1 MANHESAH
9 AEAHAAGGIPD
20 HPLVPNQV
28 AELIADADALAELIA
43 HFRHVGSF
51 AYDSE
56 FIGEL
61 TYVPKLCLI
70 QVASHERIALI
81 DPMAEGLDL
90 MPFWEL
96 LIDPS
101 VEKVVHA
108 GQQDVEPVIRLT
120 GHEPRNLFDTQLA
133 GGFVRMAYPISLS
146 KLVAEIMGVT
156 LGKGLTFT
164 RWDQRPLSA
173 VQLRYAADDVRYLPA
188 IRAELG
194 ARLAAADHVQWAREE
209 FDSMC
214 EASHYGFNPD
224 VQYLRVR
231 GAHSLR
237 GQSLAILRELTIW
250 RDEAARAHDL
260 PPRTFL
266 RDEVL
271 TDLAKSP
278 VKSIDQLHRIKHLP
292 RPVEQEYGDRIV
304 RATLAGL
311 MNPIGEHDKPRNNE
325 QTPTMRFRADAAWAA
340 AQSLCVAEGIDP
352 ALVLSHQDL
361 TDWHRAF
368 ARDED
373 LSGFRLMRGWRGKA
387 VGEKLVK
394 LLRGKATV
402 QMQWDDG
409 LRARMIDTS
418 ST

>member
-1 MANHESAH
+1 
-9 AEAHAAGGIPD
+9 
-20 HPLVPNQV
+20 VPRQPPQIIV
-28 AELIADADALAELIA
+28 DADGLAELIA
-43 HFRHVGSF
+43 HLRGVGSF

-81 DPMAEGLDL
+81 DPLAGLDL

-120 GHEPRNLFDTQLA
+120 GREPHNLFDTQLA

-146 KLVAEIMGVT
+146 RLVAEVMDVV

-164 RWDQRPLSA
+164 HWDQRPLTA

-194 ARLAAADHVQWAREE
+194 SRLKAAGHLQWAREE

-214 EASHYGFNPD
+214 DASHYGFNPD

-231 GAHSLR
+231 GSHSLK
-237 GQSLAILRELTIW
+237 GQGLAVLRELTIW
-250 RDEAARAHDL
+250 RDEAARAYDL

-271 TDLAKSP
+271 MDLAKSP
-278 VKSIDQLHRIKHLP
+278 VKSIDQLRRIRHLP
-292 RPVEQEYGDRIV
+292 KPVEQEYGERIV
-304 RATLAGL
+304 QATLAGL
-311 MNPIGEHDKPRNNE
+311 SSPADHLSKPRQNE
-325 QTPTMRFRADAAWAA
+325 QTPTMRFQADAVWAA

-352 ALVLSHQDL
+352 ALVMSHQEVV
-361 TDWHRAF
+361 DWHRSF
-368 ARDED
+368 ARGED
-373 LSGFRLMRGWRGKA
+373 VSGFRLMRGWRAKA
-387 VGEKLVK
+387 VGEKLVN
-394 LLRGKATV
+394 LLNGKARV
-402 QMQWDDG
+402 EMQWEDG
-409 LRARMIDTS
+409 LRAQIIGPAEE
-418 ST
+418 